1 MLRRRVALSTRLTIG
16 QANGAEVCELAVFV
30 IAFCAI
36 KTQAECLVA
45 VLKLQ
50 VFHGLGQGRYL
61 PVALEPC
68 LHFASFFAIAF
79 APFVA
84 LTWAFGS
91 VRACSRLEQCVDVC
105 SDARHLVQCLVEG
118 PTLTVQTGDLV
129 PQFAVCVE

>member
-1 MLRRRVALSTRLTIG
+1 MLRRRAALSTHLTIG

-50 VFHGLGQGRYL
+50 IFHGFGQRRYL
-61 PVALEPC
+61 PVVLKPS
-68 LHFASFFAIAF
+68 LHFASFFAVAF

-91 VRACSRLEQCVDVC
+91 VGACSRLEKRVDVC
-105 SDARHLVQCLVEG
+105 SDARHLVQCFVEG
-118 PTLTVQTGDLV
+118 PTLTAQTGDLA
-129 PQFAVCVE
+129 PHAVCSE